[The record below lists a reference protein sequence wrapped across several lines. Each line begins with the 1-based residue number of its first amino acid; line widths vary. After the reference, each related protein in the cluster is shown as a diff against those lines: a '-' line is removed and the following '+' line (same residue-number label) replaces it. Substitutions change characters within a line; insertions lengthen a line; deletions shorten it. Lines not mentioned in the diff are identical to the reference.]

1 MIDMLYILIFILLL
15 LVLYCLS
22 TNGRRGQPGFEKF
35 RGFLYAHRGLHGK
48 GVPENSMLAFRKAK
62 EAGYGIELD
71 IHLLKDGDLAVIH
84 DSLLKRTT
92 GQEGIVE
99 DLTGEDLQNYFL
111 EDTLETIPLF
121 SQVLELYK
129 GAAPLIV
136 ELKCVGNNYDA
147 LCRKACQM
155 LDRYNGL
162 YCLESFDPRC
172 VHWLK
177 KNRPDLIRGQLSEN
191 YFKTLNC
198 KLPWILKVVLSW
210 QMMNFLV
217 MPDFVAYRFRDR
229 AHPSNWF
236 SRKLWKLHGVSWTL
250 KSQQEL
256 DEALADNCLPIF
268 EGFIPQ

>member
-1 MIDMLYILIFILLL
+1 MIMIYILIALFILFA
-15 LVLYCLS
+15 LYCLS
-22 TNGRRGQPGFEKF
+22 TNGRHNQPGFENF
-35 RGFLYAHRGLHGK
+35 HDFLYAHRGLHGN

-62 EAGYGIELD
+62 ESGYGIELD

-84 DSLLKRTT
+84 DAALKRTT
-92 GQEGIVE
+92 GKEGFVE
-99 DLTGEDLQNYFL
+99 DLTGDELKSFFL
-111 EDTLETIPLF
+111 EGTDETIPLF

-129 GAAPLIV
+129 GSAPLIV
-136 ELKCVGNNYDA
+136 ELKCERNNYAA
-147 LCRKACQM
+147 LCEAACKM
-155 LDRYNGL
+155 LDGYDGL

-172 VHWLK
+172 VSWLR

-191 YFKTLNC
+191 YFKTPTC

-210 QMMNFLV
+210 QMMNFLT

-256 DEALADNCLPIF
+256 NKALEDHCLAIF

>member
-1 MIDMLYILIFILLL
+1 MIMIYVLVILLL
-15 LVLYCLS
+15 LVVLYAFS

-35 RGFLYAHRGLHGK
+35 KPFFYAHRGLHGK

-62 EAGYGIELD
+62 DAGYGIELD
-71 IHLLKDGDLAVIH
+71 IHLLKDGKLAVIH

-92 GQEGIVE
+92 GRDGVVE
-99 DLTGEDLQNYFL
+99 DLTEAELKDYYL
-111 EDTLETIPLF
+111 EGTLETIPLF
-121 SQVLELYK
+121 SQVLELYS

-136 ELKCVGNNYDA
+136 ELKCENNNYA
-147 LCRKACQM
+147 ELCAKACQL
-155 LDRYNGL
+155 LDGYNGL

-172 VHWLK
+172 ISWLR

-191 YFKTLNC
+191 YFHSPNS
-198 KLPWILKVVLSW
+198 KLPRILKFVLSW

-236 SRKLWKLHGVSWTL
+236 ARKLWKLHGVSWTL
-250 KSQQEL
+250 KSQREL
-256 DEALADNCLPIF
+256 DEALADNCLAIF

>member
-1 MIDMLYILIFILLL
+1 MIYILIILILLF
-15 LVLYCLS
+15 VLYCLS
-22 TNGRRGQPGFEKF
+22 TIGRRGQPGFEKF
-35 RGFLYAHRGLHGK
+35 RGFFYAHRGLYGN
-48 GVPENSMLAFRKAK
+48 GVPENSMLAFRKARD
-62 EAGYGIELD
+62 AGYGIELD
-71 IHLLKDGDLAVIH
+71 VHLLKDGDLAVIH

-99 DLTGEDLQNYFL
+99 DLTGEDLQKCFL

-136 ELKCVGNNYDA
+136 ELKCEGNNYDA
-147 LCRKACQM
+147 LCAKACQM
-155 LDRYNGL
+155 LDAYQGL

-191 YFKTLNC
+191 YFKSSNS
-198 KLPWILKVVLSW
+198 KLPWILKAVLSW

-229 AHPSNWF
+229 KHPSNWF

-250 KSQQEL
+250 KSQKEL
-256 DEALADNCLPIF
+256 DEALADHCLPIF